1 MNLET
6 LAPYLA
12 GPGAGL
18 LICVLVG
25 VGTYKFMA
33 SNVMPLVQNFVDRH
47 LQQID
52 DMQARW
58 DASDAKRESQH
69 ERIITLCTEIKTEV
83 TSPGIANGRA
93 K

>member
-25 VGTYKFMA
+25 FGTYKFMA